1 MIVKCLLAKHKKV
14 RLIKVIHLQLPSKSH
29 SSNIDQKQY
38 IEINMGV
45 GIYDVNNP
53 DFNEEDLKGKPV
65 ASGVSSTKP

>member
-1 MIVKCLLAKHKKV
+1 MLL
-14 RLIKVIHLQLPSKSH
+14 KSH